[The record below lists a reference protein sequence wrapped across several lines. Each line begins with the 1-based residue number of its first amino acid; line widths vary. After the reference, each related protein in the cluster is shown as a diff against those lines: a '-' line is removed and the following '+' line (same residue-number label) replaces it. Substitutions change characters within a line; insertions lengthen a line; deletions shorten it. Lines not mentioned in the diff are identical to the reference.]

1 MTQPLPLVRLPGSPL
16 GRWRARAGAAKM
28 KPMAQGVQIV
38 LIMGG
43 VAVGTLFVLSLIW
56 WASHWSR

>member
-1 MTQPLPLVRLPGSPL
+1 LPIRE
-16 GRWRARAGAAKM
+16 AKM

-56 WASHWSR
+56 WASHWPR